1 MLRSAPCVRCGPL
14 AAALQRGGSDDD
26 PVSRLGDNLRHRPR
40 GIEPMAVN
48 SNIIL
53 PPFKTVDGQPINK
66 VRISGTAKDRKS
78 TRLNSGTNSQ
88 PVFRLPP
95 EKKNIKKNTQTKQL
109 KHKTHK

>member
-1 MLRSAPCVRCGPL
+1 MRISDWSSDVCSSDLLKPCRGSEQMLRSAPCFRCVPI

-66 VRISGTAKDRKS
+66 VRISGTANEIGRAH
-78 TRLNSGTNSQ
+78 
-88 PVFRLPP
+88 V
-95 EKKNIKKNTQTKQL
+95 
-109 KHKTHK
+109 